1 MTGRAGGRPL
11 VGMQSKMDFS
21 EIFRFVAAL
30 AFIIGLI
37 GLCAMLAK
45 RFGLVPGGVTAPGS
59 QRRLGIVEVKQIDP
73 KLRLV
78 LIRRDGKEH
87 LILTGGDSPLLIE
100 GGIDAPAPADIAD
113 AAALASPAPVLQ
125 FQRIVDFIKER
136 RA

>member
-1 MTGRAGGRPL
+1 
-11 VGMQSKMDFS
+11 MDFS

-73 KLRLV
+73 KHRLV

-87 LILTGGDSPLLIE
+87 LLLTGGEQALLVE
-100 GGIDAPAPADIAD
+100 TGIDAPAPLEAADPIQPATP
-113 AAALASPAPVLQ
+113 ASVVQ
-125 FQRIVDFIKER
+125 FQRIVDFIRER

>member
-1 MTGRAGGRPL
+1 
-11 VGMQSKMDFS
+11 MDFS

-37 GLCAMLAK
+37 GLCAVLAK

-73 KLRLV
+73 KHRLV

-87 LILTGGDSPLLIE
+87 LLLTGGDHPLLVETGIE
-100 GGIDAPAPADIAD
+100 APVPAEVAPAEA
-113 AAALASPAPVLQ
+113 APVLPFERPAAQ
-125 FQRIVDFIKER
+125 FQRIVDFIRER

>member
-1 MTGRAGGRPL
+1 
-11 VGMQSKMDFS
+11 MDFS

-73 KLRLV
+73 KHRLV

-87 LILTGGDSPLLIE
+87 LLLTGGEQPLLIE
-100 GGIDAPAPADIAD
+100 GGIDAPVAAEVVAGSDAAPAA
-113 AAALASPAPVLQ
+113 PAPVLQ